1 MTISIRLDEKLK
13 SQLRRRVAHE
23 GETISDFIRDAIA
36 EKLARDSERKKT
48 PYELG
53 KHLFGKFSSGR
64 SDLSV
69 RSKEI
74 FREKVRAKH
83 AKHSR

>member
-1 MTISIRLDEKLK
+1 MTQSIRLTQKLK
-13 SQLRRRVAHE
+13 ADVQRQLARTGKTFSEFTREAL
-23 GETISDFIRDAIA
+23 A
-36 EKLARDSERKKT
+36 EKVAREAEKKT

-69 RSKEI
+69 NYKKVI
-74 FREKVRAKH
+74 REKLR

>member
-1 MTISIRLDEKLK
+1 MALSVRIDDKMKAE
-13 SQLRRRVAHE
+13 LRRHLARTGKTFSEYARE
-23 GETISDFIRDAIA
+23 ALA
-36 EKLARDSERKKT
+36 EKLARDSGKKT

-53 KHLFGKFSSGR
+53 KHVFGKFSSGR

-69 RSKEI
+69 RYKEVV
-74 FREKVRAKH
+74 REKLR

>member
-1 MTISIRLDEKLK
+1 MTSSIRLDAKMKAE
-13 SQLRRRVAHE
+13 LRRRLARAGKTFSE
-23 GETISDFIRDAIA
+23 YAREALA
-36 EKLARDSERKKT
+36 EKLARDAEMDKKS

-69 RSKEI
+69 RYKEI
-74 FREKVRAKH
+74 IREKLR

>member
-1 MTISIRLDEKLK
+1 MTLSIRLDEKLETA
-13 SQLRRRVAHE
+13 LRRHLADE
-23 GETISDFIRDAIA
+23 NETMSEFIRKAIA
-36 EKLARDSERKKT
+36 DRLEREVTKKT

-74 FREKVRAKH
+74 FREKMRAKH

>member
-1 MTISIRLDEKLK
+1 MARSVRLDEKLTADVER
-13 SQLRRRVAHE
+13 QLSRTGKTFSEYTREALAE
-23 GETISDFIRDAIA
+23 KIARDA
-36 EKLARDSERKKT
+36 EKKSA
-48 PYELG
+48 YELG

-69 RSKEI
+69 NYKKI
-74 FREKVRAKH
+74 LREKLR

>member
-1 MTISIRLDEKLK
+1 MARSVRLDDRLIADVERQLARTGKTFSEYTREALAEKI
-13 SQLRRRVAHE
+13 A
-23 GETISDFIRDAIA
+23 RDA
-36 EKLARDSERKKT
+36 ERKT

-64 SDLSV
+64 SDLST

-74 FREKVRAKH
+74 FNEKMRAKH
-83 AKHSR
+83 AKRSR